1 MQSKLSKFYMYLF
14 LSFLAGIILVP
25 LYLTFIS
32 SFKTLGD
39 LSSNVIG
46 LPREWIFSNY
56 TDVFGMEYFWSFA
69 WNSLVYGVL
78 TTVLTLICASMAAFV
93 FAHIRF
99 FGNRFLFNYLLIGL
113 MFPFASAIIPLF
125 LKVRDF
131 GLLGTYWAVVL
142 PQIAFG
148 LGFAILLF
156 RGFFKQIPP
165 ELFDAAYVDG
175 CNYSNFFFRI
185 TIPLSVPIFSTVAVV
200 TFVTSWNNYYFH

>member
-78 TTVLTLICASMAAFV
+78 TTC
-93 FAHIRF
+93 
-99 FGNRFLFNYLLIGL
+99 LLYT
-113 MFPFASAIIPLF
+113 S
-125 LKVRDF
+125 
-131 GLLGTYWAVVL
+131 
-142 PQIAFG
+142 
-148 LGFAILLF
+148 
-156 RGFFKQIPP
+156 
-165 ELFDAAYVDG
+165 DAADD
-175 CNYSNFFFRI
+175 
-185 TIPLSVPIFSTVAVV
+185 
-200 TFVTSWNNYYFH
+200 